1 MKSGKG
7 HISKINSIEL
17 KLPDEPVFDT
27 FALKKASKEI
37 VKAVEQGN
45 GK

>member
-7 HISKINSIEL
+7 LISKINSIGL

-27 FALKKASKEI
+27 YALKQASEAEI
-37 VKAVEQGN
+37 KNVEQGK
-45 GK
+45 G